1 MRFGGRVLLRG
12 KRFKEDPGRGLSPGK
27 KAVGSVPA
35 PRSRRPQPSGTGV
48 EVGAGGHATG
58 SPRLGRR
65 GETWPKESDSG
76 TFRNSRRPGAF
87 GRPSTPARLQVPRGH
102 GPRWAGLLAPRA
114 VGARL
119 ESGKARHVADFL
131 LAPYHNLRAPPFL
144 DQVQARAP
152 PRAAHPL
159 PHPLPSPPP
168 PSIPHH
174 LASSLFLCLFPTT

>member
-12 KRFKEDPGRGLSPGK
+12 KRFKEDPSRGLSPGK

-48 EVGAGGHATG
+48 EVGAGGHTIG

-131 LAPYHNLRAPPFL
+131 LAPYHNLRAPLFL
-144 DQVQARAP
+144 IKFKLGLLRA
-152 PRAAHPL
+152 L
-159 PHPLPSPPP
+159 PTRCPIPSPPP
-168 PSIPHH
+168 PIPHH